1 MPESE
6 KLLVKRATLNAVL
19 DAMEAVYD
27 KIARNPLIRAAV
39 AADNDVQRLKAALLA
54 LRSELTQS

>member
-19 DAMEAVYD
+19 DAMERVYD

-39 AADNDVQRLKAALLA
+39 AADQDVQRLRTALIV